1 MTLVVRFFIVLAM
14 LVGPSATAWSQ
25 PKTDVVTLSNGDRIT
40 GEVTKLDRGRLEF
53 KTDDAGTIEIEWDNV
68 ARLEASRQ
76 FDIGLSDG
84 RRLLGSLGPTTVTV
98 RMLKIA
104 TVDMEESIPMLD
116 VTSLAPIGARF
127 WAKLDGS
134 INAGF
139 SYTRSS
145 GIAQT
150 TLNSD
155 TEFRRPAFVARFSA
169 SATLTENDDDE
180 ERDDRANID
189 LSYIRYRGN
198 RWFVAAGG
206 TMETNESLGLLLR
219 TQGGATMGQRLVN
232 TNSSQLELSGGM
244 VVNEERGVD
253 TEPTGN
259 LEALF
264 SFRTSHF
271 SYDGAKTGL
280 DLQFK
285 YFPSLS
291 SWGRQRLQLDASIS
305 TEVWKDL
312 HFALDVYDTF
322 DSEPPGADADRNDI
336 GIVTSI
342 GWTY

>member
-1 MTLVVRFFIVLAM
+1 M

-76 FDIGLSDG
+76 FDIALSDG

-98 RMLKIA
+98 RMLRVA
-104 TVDMEESIPMLD
+104 TVDMEESIPMID
-116 VTSLAPIGARF
+116 VTSIAPIGARF

-155 TEFRRPAFVARFSA
+155 TEFRRPGFVGRFSA
-169 SATLTENDDDE
+169 SATLTERDDDE
-180 ERDDRANID
+180 ERDDRANVD

-198 RWFVAAGG
+198 RWFVAAGA

-219 TQGGATMGQRLVN
+219 TQGGAALGQRLVN

-253 TEPTGN
+253 TEPTQNIEGFFN
-259 LEALF
+259 
-264 SFRTSHF
+264 FRTSYF

-280 DLQFK
+280 DLQFQ
-285 YFPSLS
+285 YFPSLNN
-291 SWGRQRLQLDASIS
+291 WGRQRLQFDASIS

-312 HFALDVYDTF
+312 RFALDVYDTF
-322 DSEPPGADADRNDI
+322 DSDPPTADAVRNDI

>member
-1 MTLVVRFFIVLAM
+1 MRRRPHDRIFSVNLADRMTLVVRFFIVLAM

-98 RMLKIA
+98 RMLRIA

-219 TQGGATMGQRLVN
+219 TQGGATVGQRLVN

-253 TEPTGN
+253 TEPTAEPRSALQLQN
-259 LEALF
+259 VALF
-264 SFRTSHF
+264 VRRGQDRARPPVQVLSEPQQLGPAAPSTRRQH
-271 SYDGAKTGL
+271 L
-280 DLQFK
+280 DRGVEGSALR
-285 YFPSLS
+285 PRCVRHV
-291 SWGRQRLQLDASIS
+291 RQRTA
-305 TEVWKDL
+305 
-312 HFALDVYDTF
+312 
-322 DSEPPGADADRNDI
+322 RR
-336 GIVTSI
+336 
-342 GWTY
+342 